1 MTISITRSARAR
13 RALIALVVAAVAGAT
28 ACGESPTAPGG
39 TARAKASSGH
49 VGGGAVQAAKR
60 RAGYNVVAD

>member
-1 MTISITRSARAR
+1 MTTPINLPARAR
-13 RALIALVVAAVAGAT
+13 RALVALAVAAAAGAT

-39 TARAKASSGH
+39 THSAKASTGH
-49 VGGGAVQAAKR
+49 VAGGATQVAKR